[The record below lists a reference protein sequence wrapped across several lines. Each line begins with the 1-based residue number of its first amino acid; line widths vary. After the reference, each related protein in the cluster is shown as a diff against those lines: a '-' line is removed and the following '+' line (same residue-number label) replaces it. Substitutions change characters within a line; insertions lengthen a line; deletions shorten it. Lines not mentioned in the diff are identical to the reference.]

1 MRTKAERI
9 ALHRAALATKR
20 QNRPTQGSN
29 STEIVSANKK
39 MYLKVRTDGQELFVP
54 VKPSEE

>member
-20 QNRPTQGSN
+20 Q
-29 STEIVSANKK
+29 NKK

>member
-29 STEIVSANKK
+29 RTEIVSANKK
-39 MYLKVRTDGQELFVP
+39 VELVKV
-54 VKPSEE
+54 